1 MQERDAQVT
10 KKLMV
15 IETASQ
21 RVPMNSCRNGQP
33 YRGSP
38 FSQRVPHIPVCHTG
52 VPMLLGKWSAI
63 QGIPI
68 FTEDSPHSCVIQG
81 SPCSWENGQPYVQGV
96 SILTKGSPYFWKN
109 GEPGSLYSPG
119 NMGTVTR
126 KSVLALP

>member
-38 FSQRVPHIPVCHTG
+38 LDTQTSGMVCY
-52 VPMLLGKWSAI
+52 K
-63 QGIPI
+63 
-68 FTEDSPHSCVIQG
+68 EDTRHDSTH
-81 SPCSWENGQPYVQGV
+81 WE
-96 SILTKGSPYFWKN
+96 L
-109 GEPGSLYSPG
+109 
-119 NMGTVTR
+119 
-126 KSVLALP
+126 